1 MTDSTQDDPR
11 SALTALH
18 QAGHLNEAKEKY
30 EALLREAPA
39 SSFAL
44 AGLAAI
50 HAQRGDFVKALDHYA
65 LALKSNPANVDA
77 HRQRG
82 VVLCQLG
89 RFEEALESLT
99 QAIALKPD
107 SFVAYNNRGVVWKAQ
122 EQFEAALAD
131 YDRALAINP
140 EYVSAWK
147 NRGIVLRALQRLDE
161 CITSYDRALEI
172 SPQDA
177 QIWNYRGHVLRQ
189 LGRLEDSLASYQ
201 EAVRICG
208 DYAEAH
214 YNQSIVLRELGRL
227 TDAIACCDRATSIV
241 PGYADAWW
249 NKAEMLVLTG
259 DFENGWAMFEWR
271 WKSDRHGKEFREVG
285 KPLWLGDGPLEGKRL
300 LLNVDGGLGDVIQF
314 CRYIPLL
321 VRQGAQVIVE
331 AQQGLIPLLRES
343 FDSIELTPYLE
354 PLPEFDCHCPQM
366 SLPGAFRQSVDQ
378 LTADLPYLRAPA
390 LHREAWA
397 AKLGPKTRPRIGLVW
412 SGGNLHYKGQE
423 HRSIPLEQMQVLLTP
438 DAEFHCL
445 QKEILESDC
454 AALSSLPVR
463 TWESELHDFAE
474 TAALISHM
482 DLVISVDT
490 AVAHLTGA
498 MAQPVWTLLPSDP
511 DMRWMLS
518 REDTPWYPKIMRLF
532 RQPSLGDWATP
543 LGSVHAEL
551 LRWIG

>member
-1 MTDSTQDDPR
+1 MADSTRD
-11 SALTALH
+11 SSLAALTALH
-18 QAGHLNEAKEKY
+18 RAGRLDEAQVGY
-30 EALLREAPA
+30 EAWLLEAPA
-39 SSFAL
+39 SSLAL

-65 LALKSNPANVDA
+65 RALKSNPANADA
-77 HRQRG
+77 HRQKG
-82 VVLCQLG
+82 IVLCKLG
-89 RFEEALESLT
+89 RLEEAIECLNR
-99 QAIALKPD
+99 AIELKPD
-107 SFVAYNNRGVVWKAQ
+107 SFVAYNNRAVVLKAL
-122 EQFEAALAD
+122 ERFDDAVAD
-131 YDRALAINP
+131 YDRAIAINS
-140 EYVSAWK
+140 EYLSAWK
-147 NRGIVLRALQRLDE
+147 NRGITLRALNRLDE
-161 CITSYDRALEI
+161 CIASYDRALEI
-172 SPQDA
+172 DPDDA

-189 LGRLEDSLASYQ
+189 QGRLADSLASYQ
-201 EAVRICG
+201 EAVRIRP

-214 YNQSIVLRELGRL
+214 YNQSIVLREFGRHAE
-227 TDAIACCDRATSIV
+227 AIECCDRATALV
-241 PGYADAWW
+241 PDYADAWW

-271 WKSDRHGKEFREVG
+271 WKSDRHGKEFRDVG

-314 CRYIPLL
+314 CRYVPLL

-331 AQQGLIPLLRES
+331 AQEGLIPLLRES
-343 FDSIELTPYLE
+343 FDAIELTPYLK

-390 LHREAWA
+390 LLREAWA

-423 HRSIPLEQMQVLLTP
+423 HRSIPLEQMKSLLTN

-445 QKEILESDC
+445 QKEILESDR
-454 AALSSLPVR
+454 AALASLPIQ
-463 TWESELHDFAE
+463 TWEAELHDFAE
-474 TAALISHM
+474 TAALIAQM

-490 AVAHLTGA
+490 AVGHLTGA
-498 MAQPVWTLLPSDP
+498 MGQQVWIILPFDP
-511 DMRWMLS
+511 DMRWMLN
-518 REDTPWYPKIMRLF
+518 RTDTPWYPDVMHLF

-543 LGSVHAEL
+543 LARVREEM